1 MTCRTMANR
10 ILLLCVGV
18 LLCATGAPGED
29 GPKKANGKAPKA
41 PPEQDPKDSPE
52 FRKSVETAIDKGV
65 QWLLARQN
73 GSGRFPGFSD
83 ARGDIYPLGMHALA
97 TLTIIKGGCPLD
109 GPEVL
114 KALRA
119 LDSLYAENRNAVRTY
134 EIGLVLMVLDAKT
147 STGPKGKPE
156 PKKRGKP
163 EPRDLEFAT
172 ELSNWLQKQQQ
183 PEGLWRYPEGGVD
196 LSNTQYAAL
205 GLWSAH
211 RLGIE
216 INKGVVKRMIEG
228 TLERQS
234 PDGPRVPFILDPK
247 EYVKQ
252 GAERRSSTGIKARGW
267 RYLPEEEI
275 TLADGTTKKIV
286 YPYSGSMTSAGIAI
300 LAIGR
305 DILGDDA
312 WLKGGKDATIRSG
325 MWEGLAWIQ
334 QNWDLYDNPGQ
345 PGNWPFYWLYGL
357 ERCARVSGVD
367 YVGLHDWYHEGATRL
382 LGDQLPDGSWP
393 KTHRMKPKG
402 DQNVR
407 WWSDQV
413 DTCFAIL
420 FLTRSTPEIKTPPPA
435 VTGG

>member
-1 MTCRTMANR
+1 MSSRVMANR
-10 ILLLCVGV
+10 ILPLFVGV

-29 GPKKANGKAPKA
+29 
-41 PPEQDPKDSPE
+41 PPRKPGLKPPPVAADPKEAPE
-52 FRKSVETAIDKGV
+52 FKKSVQDAIDKGV
-65 QWLLARQN
+65 DWLLKRQN
-73 GSGRFPGFSD
+73 GSGRFPGFTD

-97 TLTIIKGGCPLD
+97 TLAVIKGGCPLD
-109 GPEVL
+109 GPEVT

-119 LDSLYAENRNAVRTY
+119 METIYGENRNAARTY
-134 EIGLVLMVLDAKT
+134 DVGVMLMVLDAKY
-147 STGPKGKPE
+147 STPPKGKPE
-156 PKKRGKP
+156 PKKPRKP
-163 EPRDLEFAT
+163 DAHDLELAT

-183 PEGLWRYPEGGVD
+183 PEGLWRYPEGGID

-211 RLGIE
+211 RLGVE
-216 INKGVVKRMIEG
+216 VNKGVVKRMIEG

-234 PDGPRVPFILDPK
+234 PDGPRVPFIMDAK
-247 EYVKQ
+247 AHKAH
-252 GAERRSSTGIKARGW
+252 GGERRSGTGIKARGW

-305 DILGDDA
+305 DILDEDA
-312 WLKGGKDATIRSG
+312 WLKAGKDSVIRAG

-334 QNWDLYDNPGQ
+334 ENWDLYDNPGQ
-345 PGNWPFYWLYGL
+345 PGNWPFYWIYGL
-357 ERCARVSGVD
+357 ERCARLAGIEH
-367 YVGLHDWYHEGATRL
+367 VGLHDWYHEGANRL
-382 LGDQLPDGSWP
+382 IADQLPDGSWP

-420 FLTRSTPEIKTPPPA
+420 FLTKSTPEIKTPPPA
-435 VTGG
+435 ITGG